1 MSNDNNSN
9 WGMPDFS
16 KMFETLSQLRDIIY
30 PAMGSYKQI
39 QKALT
44 PIIEFADTCSQ
55 KIKEAGR
62 VIAEAARP
70 ILAVEKMGEAQFVCW
85 EYLSNDFI
93 NDIISTSNVNKTL
106 TEYIKKDGYHTVNKT
121 IDKCSSHYL
130 MKKHHRLYTQS
141 VDSFRNGHNDLAVT
155 GFTSVFDGLLSDISH
170 NSTTNLKNRIDVI
183 KKKIEKDET
192 LDHDEYATLSLAI
205 TLEKALDSFSAFS
218 DFSKKEPK
226 ELNRHW
232 IAHGRSTRKRTKL
245 DCVKMINLI
254 AGLLLIN
261 DLESMSNNNG

>member
-1 MSNDNNSN
+1 MRLFLGKKVWWKCSVCGYEWKTAISARTR
-9 WGMPDFS
+9 G
-16 KMFETLSQLRDIIY
+16 IGC
-30 PAMGSYKQI
+30 PA
-39 QKALT
+39 
-44 PIIEFADTCSQ
+44 CS
-55 KIKEAGR
+55 
-62 VIAEAARP
+62 
-70 ILAVEKMGEAQFVCW
+70 
-85 EYLSNDFI
+85 
-93 NDIISTSNVNKTL
+93 NKTVW
-106 TEYIKKDGYHTVNKT
+106 K
-121 IDKCSSHYL
+121 
-130 MKKHHRLYTQS
+130 
-141 VDSFRNGHNDLAVT
+141 GHNDLAVT